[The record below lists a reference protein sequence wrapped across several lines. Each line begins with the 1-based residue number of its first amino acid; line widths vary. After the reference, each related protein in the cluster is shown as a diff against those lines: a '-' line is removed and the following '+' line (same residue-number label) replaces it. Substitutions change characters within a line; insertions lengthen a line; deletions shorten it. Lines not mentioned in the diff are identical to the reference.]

1 MTMQKIISSL
11 ALCASVILAGC
22 AQMQVATGVYQK
34 VTETTVPAATV
45 IPTANAF
52 DILKIAATNY
62 GTYCIQQKMAPAP
75 CSADTRRI
83 VIKAVRSGTAARNQL
98 EDSVISGQPA
108 VASIYN
114 VLVAAVQGL
123 QKTPVATAQFVETAK

>member
-1 MTMQKIISSL
+1 MKKFLVFPLL
-11 ALCASVILAGC
+11 AVALMLAGC
-22 AQMQVATGVYQK
+22 AQMEVATGVYQK

-62 GTYCIQQKMAPAP
+62 GSYCIQQKMAPAP

-83 VIKAVRSGTAARNQL
+83 VIKAVRSGTAARKQL